1 MNQPEIQ
8 KECKG
13 TERLVGTGLKWRE
26 GEGGDW
32 TERDKKMEIKAEDT
46 RHLQKET
53 EAERQIHKRW
63 EI

>member
-32 TERDKKMEIKAEDT
+32 TERQKDGDKG
-46 RHLQKET
+46 RGHET
-53 EAERQIHKRW
+53 PSKRDRGR
-63 EI
+63 ETDP